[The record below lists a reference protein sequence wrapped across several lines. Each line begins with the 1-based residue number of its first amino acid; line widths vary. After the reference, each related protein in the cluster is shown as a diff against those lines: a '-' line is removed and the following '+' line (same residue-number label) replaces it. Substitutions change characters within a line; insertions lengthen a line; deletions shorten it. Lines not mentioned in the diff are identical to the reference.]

1 MTSTVKYSFKN
12 FNELNME
19 EIIQVWK
26 WRNDLKI
33 RQWMYEK
40 SEIIFE
46 NHLKFIDAL
55 KNNIQKKYWVVFRN
69 NIPIGVS
76 SLVNI
81 ENNTG
86 EWGYYI
92 GPEYHDENFG
102 VEFYFH
108 SLKFAFEQLGY
119 EKLYGYALVE
129 NNRANS
135 LNNLFGFTRKTIK
148 KETDDGI
155 KDFYFMELYSKTWI
169 ESTKTNQKILR
180 LLELTINKH

>member
-1 MTSTVKYSFKN
+1 MESSVKYKFKD
-12 FNELNME
+12 FNELNKE
-19 EIIQVWK
+19 EILLVWK

-33 RQWMYEK
+33 RQWMYDN

-55 KNNIQKKYWVVFRN
+55 KNNTQKKYWVAFRN

-76 SLVNI
+76 SIVNI
-81 ENNTG
+81 KNNSG

-102 VEFYFH
+102 VEFYYY
-108 SLKFAFEQLGY
+108 SLKFAFEQLGF
-119 EKLYGYALVE
+119 EKLYGYAFVE

-135 LNNLFGFTRKTIK
+135 LNKLFGFTSENVK
-148 KETDDGI
+148 KEMDDGI
-155 KDFYFMELYSKTWI
+155 KDFYFMELDSKTWMDG
-169 ESTKTNQKILR
+169 TKTNQKIIR
-180 LLELTINKH
+180 LLELTINKY

>member
-1 MTSTVKYSFKN
+1 MKSPITYNLKPFE
-12 FNELNME
+12 ELNNE
-19 EIIQVWK
+19 EISLVWK
-26 WRNDLKI
+26 WRNDPKI
-33 RQWMYEK
+33 RQWMYDK

-55 KNNIQKKYWVVFRN
+55 KNNNKKKYWVVFRN
-69 NIPIGVS
+69 NTPIGVS
-76 SLVNI
+76 SIVNI

-102 VEFYFH
+102 VEFYYY
-108 SLKFAFEQLGY
+108 SLKFAFEQLGFD
-119 EKLYGYALVE
+119 KLYGFALIE

-135 LNNLFGFTRKTIK
+135 LNSLFGFTRKTVK
-148 KETDDGI
+148 KEMDDGT
-155 KDFYFMELYSKTWI
+155 KDFYFMELYSNTWI